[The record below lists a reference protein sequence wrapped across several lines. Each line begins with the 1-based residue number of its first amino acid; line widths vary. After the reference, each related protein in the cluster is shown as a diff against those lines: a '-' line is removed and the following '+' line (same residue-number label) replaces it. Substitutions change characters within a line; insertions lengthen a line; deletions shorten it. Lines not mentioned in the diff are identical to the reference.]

1 MELFNGFSLE
11 PFVTFL
17 VHGQQINSSYMIV
30 LIALHNISY
39 VGPRIW

>member
-1 MELFNGFSLE
+1 MGLFNGFSLE

-17 VHGQQINSSYMIV
+17 VHGQQINV
-30 LIALHNISY
+30 LIALDTISY